1 MEADLQN
8 APFVGKKFDYEM
20 EGEIPIFV
28 GCRALMR
35 RSYVTHT
42 HTHTHSQFTPIVA
55 DLQVLSLGRQFSAI
69 LFRTDARFGAF

>member
-1 MEADLQN
+1 
-8 APFVGKKFDYEM
+8 M

-35 RSYVTHT
+35 RSYVTLFS
-42 HTHTHSQFTPIVA
+42 SQFTPIVA